1 MVEDNL
7 IEEENNEA
15 VEAVEEVVE
24 EVVEKVVEEKPI
36 KKKRIGQSR
45 ERMLEL
51 HAIRS
56 EKARLKRQER
66 EDLLAKEEMTKS
78 IIKEKIN
85 AEYEE
90 AQKIK
95 QALEE
100 KKSKKAQI
108 KQEVKEMKHTYK
120 VVSRD
125 ILKQKYLDEARKR
138 VMDDLFS

>member
-15 VEAVEEVVE
+15 VEAVEEVNE
-24 EVVEKVVEEKPI
+24 EVVEVVEEKPI

-66 EDLLAKEEMTKS
+66 EDLLAKEEMTKN

-100 KKSKKAQI
+100 KKSKKAEI

-120 VVSRD
+120 AVSRD
-125 ILKQKYLDEARKR
+125 ILKEKYLQEARKR
-138 VMDDLFS
+138 VMADLFS

>member
-1 MVEDNL
+1 MIENNL
-7 IEEENNEA
+7 IEEEVNGVNKE
-15 VEAVEEVVE
+15 VEEI
-24 EVVEKVVEEKPI
+24 VEKVVEEKP
-36 KKKRIGQSR
+36 KKRKGQSR

-51 HAIRS
+51 HTIRS

-66 EDLLAKEEMTKS
+66 EDLLAKEEMTKN

-85 AEYEE
+85 ADYED

-100 KKSKKAQI
+100 KKSKKAEI

-120 VVSRD
+120 NVSRD
-125 ILKQKYLDEARKR
+125 ILKEKYLEEARRR
-138 VMDDLFS
+138 VMADLFS